1 MPVVTLL
8 YKAYCVLYH
17 QPEQIAIDFTATLS
31 AKLATL
37 GPDMRKLMQFLW
49 SSPRRIR
56 GSATA
61 PAGFSKE
68 FCSIINEVKSYTR
81 LPLLEHLPQV
91 VYCYI
96 DTCFTIVN

>member
-1 MPVVTLL
+1 VPVVTVL
-8 YKAYCVLYH
+8 YKAYCVLNH
-17 QPEQIAIDFTATLS
+17 QPEQIAIDFTSTLS

-49 SSPRRIR
+49 SSPRRIQ

-68 FCSIINEVKSYTR
+68 FCSIINEVKATPGCPYLNISR
-81 LPLLEHLPQV
+81 KS
-91 VYCYI
+91 
-96 DTCFTIVN
+96 FTAILTLVLQS